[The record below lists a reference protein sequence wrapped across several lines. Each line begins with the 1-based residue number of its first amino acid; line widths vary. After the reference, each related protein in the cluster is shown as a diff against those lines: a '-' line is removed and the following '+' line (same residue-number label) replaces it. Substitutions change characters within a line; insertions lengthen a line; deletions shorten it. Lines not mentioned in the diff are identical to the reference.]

1 MACHQMNTEN
11 YKVMGEAMNSRKLYQ
26 TLNYISTFF
35 LLNLCFVFSNILFF
49 TALLLFPFS
58 LENIMLFYISL
69 LPMGAS
75 LTALFS
81 TNGRLLREGSITPV
95 KDFFMDY
102 KTNFKLSFIYWFIQ
116 LTILLILFVDFFY
129 MLQKNNLILACVV
142 AILLAIVFITTSIG
156 LSVLSR
162 FESNMKTL
170 LKAGPFILLRF
181 PGKAFLHLS
190 TSVILVVFFYY
201 VPAVSFLFAFSL
213 FGFILMYYTNPVLYR
228 LEKELKK

>member
-1 MACHQMNTEN
+1 MVCRQMNTEN
-11 YKVMGEAMNSRKLYQ
+11 YRIMGEEMNGKQLYHI
-26 TLNYISTFF
+26 LNYISTFF

-49 TALLLFPFS
+49 SVLLLFPFS

-81 TNGRLLREGSITPV
+81 TNGRLLREGGITPV
-95 KDFFMDY
+95 KDFFKDY
-102 KTNFKLSFIYWFIQ
+102 KKNFKLSFIYWFIQ
-116 LTILLILFVDFFY
+116 LTIFLILFVDFFY
-129 MLQKNNLILACVV
+129 MLQVNNLILACLV
-142 AILLAIVFITTSIG
+142 AILLAFVFITTSVG

-170 LKAGPFILLRF
+170 LKAGPVILLRF
-181 PGKAFLHLS
+181 PRKSFLHLS
-190 TSVILVVFFYY
+190 TSVILIVFFYY

-213 FGFILMYYTNPVLYR
+213 FGFVLMYYTKPVLYK